1 MSQGPAPQGIV
12 FTQNITASGGRVNA
26 VQHGDQYNYIYRAEP
41 PYRVE
46 PFPLGRPTAPAPG
59 LARVPSRLLTA
70 RHQVVPFFP
79 RPELEL
85 LAAWRDD
92 PSPGLTV
99 RLLHAE
105 GGRGKTRLAAEFAA
119 CSVRAGWTVAQAR
132 HRSEVASAGGGDQSL
147 TVRHPGLVLV
157 VDYAERWPLAD
168 LLTLV
173 RQHREAARDR
183 LRVLLLSR
191 PAGDWWQGL
200 AHQLA
205 KLDIFDAAAVPLAP
219 LPDDARVRGG
229 IYASARDSFGGALD
243 LPDPAGLGV
252 PDGLDD
258 PQFALTLAVHMKALV
273 DVDAARRG
281 VLPPAG
287 RDQAALSSYLLD
299 REHDHWRASHDG
311 TRGPLRTGEGALRRA
326 VYLATLT
333 RPLPAAE
340 AAAALTRTDALPR
353 ADPASVA
360 AAVADHA
367 RCYPPQDPGLV
378 FEALSPDRLAE
389 DFLALTLPGREEST
403 GYHATD
409 SWAAG
414 APALLLD
421 QPADGTPPALTR
433 QVLTMVIEAAHRWPH
448 LLHTQLVPLLLARP
462 ALAPAAGGA
471 ALLRLCELDELPGTV
486 LERIRPC
493 LPHQRHVELDLA
505 VAVFTRRLIQH
516 RFATT
521 TVAPAERAELL
532 RILAGR
538 YGNAGLLTEA
548 LAPARESVALYRDL
562 AASDPGHLAD
572 LATALNSLAAAA
584 NSAGRYQ
591 EARAPLEEA
600 VALHRQLAGADPAG
614 QLPDLARA
622 LNNLGLQLLRT
633 GGAAESVP
641 PTVESVG
648 TYEQLAAADPERY
661 LPELATAL
669 TGLSNSLSESGRT
682 EEGLAAGERAADL
695 YRRLSQADPDRH
707 LPDLAMT
714 VINRGLRLMNAQR
727 LDEALPACE
736 EAVALQQRLARV
748 NPAAHR
754 AQLAVAW
761 DNLGNLFARLQRR
774 PDALAAT
781 REALA
786 IREELA
792 AADPLLHLP
801 GLAKSLTNLSI
812 RLSQLDGSDADGSP
826 FDGLAP
832 AQRAVSLFRPLAQG
846 NPAHLPDFATAL
858 FTLGHW
864 HAWRREHEEALAAT
878 EEELAVRRRLVAADQ
893 AAHRQ
898 RLAEALRTAGQR
910 LVRAGRVAASF
921 QPLAEE
927 TAVRTAAAAAG
938 SKAEFARLHSCV
950 AMYGLHLVEA
960 GRAPE
965 ALRVTALAL
974 GALRT
979 AVNDDR
985 AAHRP
990 EIARGMVL
998 LGLRL
1003 AQDGRL
1009 DQALLMTRQGTQAL
1023 TRFAQ
1028 ADRRA
1033 CLADCAHG
1041 LKAFALVRLRA
1052 GVELPDALEASG
1064 SALRA
1069 SRLLAPGELS
1079 GDHLFPG
1086 LPDFPTVHAAALEA
1100 LGHTEQAATVRRE
1113 HAAH

>member
-1 MSQGPAPQGIV
+1 VSGDPAPQGIV
-12 FTQNITASGGRVNA
+12 FTQNITAFGGQVNA

-79 RPELEL
+79 RPELDL
-85 LAAWRDD
+85 LAAWRDH

-119 CSVRAGWTVAQAR
+119 RSARAGWTVAQAR

-183 LRVLLLSR
+183 LRLLLLSR

-200 AHQLA
+200 AHQFA
-205 KLDIFDAAAVPLAP
+205 KLDVYDAAAVPLAP

-229 IYASARDSFGGALD
+229 IYASARDSFGAALD

-252 PDGLDD
+252 PEELDD

-281 VLPPAG
+281 VVPPSG

-333 RPLPAAE
+333 RPLPPAE
-340 AAAALTRTDALPR
+340 AAAALTRTDALPS
-353 ADPASVA
+353 ADRMGVA

-389 DFLALTLPGREEST
+389 DFLALTLPGREGLT
-403 GYHATD
+403 DYHATD
-409 SWAAG
+409 SWATG

-421 QPADGTPPALTR
+421 HPVDGTPPAVAR
-433 QVLTMVIEAAHRWPH
+433 QVLTVVIEAAHRWPH

-471 ALLRLCELDELPGTV
+471 ALLRLCELDELPGAV

-516 RFATT
+516 RFAAG

-532 RILAGR
+532 RILAER

-548 LAPARESVALYRDL
+548 LAPAHESVALHREL
-562 AASDPGHLAD
+562 ATSDPGHLAD

-584 NSAGRYQ
+584 NSAGRYE
-591 EARAPLEEA
+591 EARAPLGEA
-600 VALHRQLAGADPAG
+600 VALHRRLAGADPAG

-622 LNNLGLQLLRT
+622 LSNQSALLLHT
-633 GGAAESVP
+633 GGATESVP
-641 PTVESVG
+641 PAMESVG
-648 TYEQLAAADPERY
+648 VFRQLAAGDPERY
-661 LPELATAL
+661 LPELAAAV

-682 EEGLAAGERAADL
+682 DEGLAASGEAVDL
-695 YRRLSQADPDRH
+695 YRRLSEADPDRH

-714 VINRGLRLMNAQR
+714 VINRGLRLMNAKR
-727 LDEALPACE
+727 LDEALPACA
-736 EAVALQQRLARV
+736 EAVALQQRLTRV
-748 NPAAHR
+748 NPVAHQAR
-754 AQLAVAW
+754 LAMAW
-761 DNLGNLFARLQRR
+761 DNLGNLLARLRR
-774 PDALAAT
+774 PPQALAAT

-792 AADPLLHLP
+792 AADPVLHLP

-812 RLSQLDGSDADGSP
+812 RLSQLDGGDADGDP
-826 FDGLAP
+826 ADGLAP
-832 AQRAVSLFRPLAQG
+832 AQRAVNLFRPLTEG
-846 NPAHLPDFATAL
+846 NPAHLTDFATAL
-858 FTLGHW
+858 FILGHW
-864 HAWRREHEEALAAT
+864 HAWRREHQAALAAT
-878 EEELAVRRRLVAADQ
+878 EEELAVRRRLVAADP
-893 AAHRQ
+893 AGHRQ
-898 RLAEALRTAGQR
+898 RLAEALRIAGER
-910 LVRAGRVAASF
+910 LVRAGRVAQSF
-921 QPLAEE
+921 EPLAEE
-927 TAVRTAAAAAG
+927 AAVRSEAAAAG

-950 AMYGLHLVEA
+950 AMYGLHLVEV

-965 ALRVTALAL
+965 ALRVTTVAL

-979 AVNDDR
+979 AAIDDP
-985 AAHRP
+985 AAHEP
-990 EIARGMVL
+990 DIARGMVL

-1003 AQDGRL
+1003 AQAGQL
-1009 DQALLMTRQGTQAL
+1009 DQALLMTRLGSL
-1023 TRFAQ
+1023 RLNRLAQ
-1028 ADRRA
+1028 ADRQA
-1033 CLADCAHG
+1033 HLADCAHG

-1052 GVELPDALEASG
+1052 GVELSDALEASG

-1069 SRLLAPGELS
+1069 SQLLAPGELS

-1086 LPDFPTVHAAALEA
+1086 LPDFPTIHAAALEA
-1100 LGHTEQAATVRRE
+1100 LGRTE
-1113 HAAH
+1113 